1 MDCEWIYLAIFF
13 WFNMILNVNL
23 EFIIRSSFSF
33 FKTEVSNFIFAKQ
46 KTDNFPRKCKNVQIM
61 VNAFAWLKCSKKKC
75 SHNVQ
80 RPIDIADNSAKR
92 ISHCYLRV
100 ILFVVVVQWNAN
112 FSNLQ
117 GKWKFVI
124 VHKRQRQSQAVFP
137 FSRAILTRHLQQLK
151 STVP

>member
-1 MDCEWIYLAIFF
+1 M
-13 WFNMILNVNL
+13 L
-23 EFIIRSSFSF
+23 E
-33 FKTEVSNFIFAKQ
+33 
-46 KTDNFPRKCKNVQIM
+46 
-61 VNAFAWLKCSKKKC
+61 KKC

-92 ISHCYLRV
+92 ISHCCLRV

-124 VHKRQRQSQAVFP
+124 VYKRQRQSQAVFP
-137 FSRAILTRHLQQLK
+137 VSRAILTRHLQQLK
-151 STVP
+151 STVPQSPVNQILKHAETERSA

>member
-1 MDCEWIYLAIFF
+1 M
-13 WFNMILNVNL
+13 L
-23 EFIIRSSFSF
+23 ER
-33 FKTEVSNFIFAKQ
+33 
-46 KTDNFPRKCKNVQIM
+46 
-61 VNAFAWLKCSKKKC
+61 KKC

-92 ISHCYLRV
+92 IGHCYLRS
-100 ILFVVVVQWNAN
+100 FVLVVQWNAN

-137 FSRAILTRHLQQLK
+137 VSRAILTRRLQQLK
-151 STVP
+151 STVPQIPVNVILISVQMRTNNPERNVIRL

>member
-1 MDCEWIYLAIFF
+1 MLLPDY
-13 WFNMILNVNL
+13 
-23 EFIIRSSFSF
+23 
-33 FKTEVSNFIFAKQ
+33 
-46 KTDNFPRKCKNVQIM
+46 
-61 VNAFAWLKCSKKKC
+61 NARKKKC

-80 RPIDIADNSAKR
+80 KPIDIADNSAKR

-100 ILFVVVVQWNAN
+100 ILFVVVVQCYAN

-137 FSRAILTRHLQQLK
+137 VSRAILTRHLQQLK
-151 STVP
+151 STVPQIPANQILKHTETERSA